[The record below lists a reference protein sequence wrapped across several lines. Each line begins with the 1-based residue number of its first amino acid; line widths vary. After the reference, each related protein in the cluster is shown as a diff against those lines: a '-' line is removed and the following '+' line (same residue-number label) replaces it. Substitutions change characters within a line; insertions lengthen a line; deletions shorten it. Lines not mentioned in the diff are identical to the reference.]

1 MIFQG
6 LSVRIVQL
14 LLYAN
19 DSKLYRIINSP
30 EDMSSFQ
37 GDMDTISDW
46 CEDNKIKISTKRCKI
61 MRITRK
67 RSPLVRD
74 YYINDQCLE
83 SVYTYEDLGLLTSSN
98 LSWNSHIDSITA
110 KANKALGL
118 VKRTCMDFKDI
129 IRLRTLYRSLVR
141 PLPKYSCETWNPQ
154 TQRNYN
160 RIEAIQRRATK
171 FILKYNEDYNIRL
184 KQLDLQSLYNRRF
197 SRDVVFLFNLMK
209 EHYNIDISDKL
220 LFCKKRNV
228 DYNLRKNDS
237 LDLVSMYSRS
247 ISFKYSYLLRII
259 NEWNSLPSGLEES
272 VSISSFEHKV
282 I

>member
-14 LLYAN
+14 LLYAD

-37 GDMDTISDW
+37 GDMDTISDL

-83 SVYTYEDLGLLTSSN
+83 SVYTYEDSGLLTSSN
-98 LSWNSHIDSITA
+98 LSWNSYIDSITA

-129 IRLRTLYRSLVR
+129 TRLRILYRSLVR
-141 PLPKYSCETWNPQ
+141 PLPKYSCETWNPK

-184 KQLDLQSLYNRRF
+184 KRLDL
-197 SRDVVFLFNLMK
+197 
-209 EHYNIDISDKL
+209 
-220 LFCKKRNV
+220 
-228 DYNLRKNDS
+228 
-237 LDLVSMYSRS
+237 
-247 ISFKYSYLLRII
+247 
-259 NEWNSLPSGLEES
+259 
-272 VSISSFEHKV
+272 
-282 I
+282 